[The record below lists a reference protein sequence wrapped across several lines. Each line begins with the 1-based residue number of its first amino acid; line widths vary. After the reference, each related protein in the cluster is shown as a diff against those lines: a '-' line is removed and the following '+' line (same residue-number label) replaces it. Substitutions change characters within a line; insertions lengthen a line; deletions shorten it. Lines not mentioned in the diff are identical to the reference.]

1 MITAYSLG
9 SSSGMKMLSTKV
21 NNKNLGWN
29 VITIVS
35 PKCSYSLRCMLEYF
49 AYVYSVAA
57 VSTNFLLWVIILMSS
72 FIT

>member
-9 SSSGMKMLSTKV
+9 SSSGMKMLFTKV

-35 PKCSYSLRCMLEYF
+35 PKCSYSLRYMLEYF
-49 AYVYSVAA
+49 TYLYSIAA
-57 VSTNFLLWVIILMSS
+57 VSNNFLLWVIILMSS